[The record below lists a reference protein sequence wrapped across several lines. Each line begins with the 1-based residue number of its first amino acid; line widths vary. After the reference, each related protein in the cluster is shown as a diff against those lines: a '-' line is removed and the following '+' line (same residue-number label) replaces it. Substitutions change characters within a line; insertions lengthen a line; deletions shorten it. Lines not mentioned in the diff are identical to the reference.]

1 MDTGLRISSPQIEG
15 ILQVSKWLKAPM
27 LLADNEMRQLW
38 QEMGGVHIMQTSCPV
53 PCGSEE
59 ISVEMFC
66 DSYERYLQALLKGES
81 VECFKPLFSCAIST
95 ERDDFY
101 LMPLP
106 KEGMGLVKPIRPV
119 IQMQAH
125 YFFYSTVDRQFH
137 SMVQGKES
145 VAWGIQFSYPQLFQ
159 DPQSK
164 RIVKVTDQELFQ
176 NTALFATLMRWMRS
190 HTLPTPFVIDG
201 VKTNAT
207 IRLGKQAALWVNT
220 HPQLLCKG
228 IKVQEV

>member
-1 MDTGLRISSPQIEG
+1 MDTGLRMSSPQVEG
-15 ILQVSKWLKAPM
+15 ILQVSKWLKMPV
-27 LLADNEMRQLW
+27 LLDGQEMRQLW
-38 QEMGGVHIMQTSCPV
+38 QELGSVHIMQTSCPV
-53 PCGSEE
+53 LFGREE
-59 ISVEMFC
+59 MGVEMFC
-66 DSYERYLQALLKGES
+66 DRYEDYIKALRQGACVDL
-81 VECFKPLFSCAIST
+81 FKPMFSCAIST
-95 ERDDFY
+95 SLDDFY
-101 LMPLP
+101 MMPLP

-164 RIVKVTDQELFQ
+164 MIVKVTDQTLFQ
-176 NTALFATLMRWMRS
+176 NTTLFTTLMRWMRS
-190 HTLPTPFVIDG
+190 HTLPTPFVVDG

-207 IRLGKQAALWVNT
+207 IRVGQQALTWVNT
-220 HPQLLCKG
+220 HPQLRAKEIG
-228 IKVQEV
+228 V